1 MFYILQPTMLLFSF
15 FIVVAIFIII
25 FCLALIINILE
36 WTTRGF
42 LFWKHL

>member
-1 MFYILQPTMLLFSF
+1 MFHILQPTMLLISF
-15 FIVVAIFIII
+15 YIVAIFIII
-25 FCLALIINILE
+25 FCLALIINILK